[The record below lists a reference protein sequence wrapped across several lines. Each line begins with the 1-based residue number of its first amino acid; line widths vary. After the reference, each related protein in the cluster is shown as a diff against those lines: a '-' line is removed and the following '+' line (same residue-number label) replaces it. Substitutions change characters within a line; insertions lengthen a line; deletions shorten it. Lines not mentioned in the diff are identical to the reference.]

1 VDSHPAPPP
10 WPPAEAWQPPLNW
23 PPPPPAPPGPPDAYP
38 HRRWPL
44 VLLVIGGLVM
54 STIGVVGG
62 AAVSTAGAVATA
74 SHLAATGDYANAIA
88 LDEEVATRTGPL
100 YLLDPG
106 AAAGATY
113 AAQATLMAWAAAL
126 GRGGKT
132 DEAVAVYRAVTAS
145 ALRKAAT
152 NALAAL
158 LYQVSVALAARAEF
172 APAILRLE
180 EIIRIA
186 PATPG
191 GVLAKQQLPIDQAA
205 EAGLL
210 VASGHGTDAVSILNT
225 VVSENSAQA
234 TRTANSLYPTALLAA
249 AEQDLA
255 QQSYSDAVTSL
266 QHLVTSFPT
275 TSEAAQAKA
284 MLAAPQTVSGTLVN
298 KVGAP
303 VTAQVRLSTHY
314 KAGSG
319 ATYQTS
325 GPFYDATSDASGEF
339 AMVGV
344 PIGGPYVLEVFSG
357 GNWTTQI
364 DPNTDQP
371 SHPVSVT
378 ALTPVELT
386 IVVLPS

>member
-10 WPPAEAWQPPLNW
+10 WPASEDWQPPLNW
-23 PPPPPAPPGPPDAYP
+23 PPPPPAPPAYP
-38 HRRWPL
+38 GAYPPRRWPL
-44 VLLVIGGLVM
+44 VLLVIGGLLM
-54 STIGVVGG
+54 GTIGVVGG
-62 AAVSTAGAVATA
+62 AAISTSGAVSSAA
-74 SHLAATGDYANAIA
+74 QLAAAGDYARAIA
-88 LDEEVATRTGPL
+88 LDEEIATRTGPL
-100 YLLDPG
+100 YVLNPG
-106 AAAGATY
+106 AAADATH

-126 GRGGKT
+126 GREGKT
-132 DEAVAVYRAVTAS
+132 DQAVAVYRVVTAP
-145 ALRKAAT
+145 ALRKPAA

-158 LYQVSVALAARAEF
+158 LYKVSDTEVGLTEF

-186 PATPG
+186 PETPG

-225 VVSENSAQA
+225 VISENSAQA

-249 AEQDLA
+249 GEQDLA
-255 QQSYSDAVTSL
+255 QQSYSEAVISL

-275 TSEAAQAKA
+275 SAEAAQAKT

-298 KVGAP
+298 KIGAP

-314 KAGSG
+314 KAESG

-325 GPFYDATSDASGEF
+325 GPFYYATSDASGDF
-339 AMVGV
+339 AMAGV
-344 PIGGPYVLEVFSG
+344 PIGGPYVLEVFTD

-364 DPNTDQP
+364 DPDTDQP
-371 SHPVSVT
+371 SHPVTVT
-378 ALTPVELT
+378 TLTPVELT
-386 IVVLPS
+386 IVVISS